1 MTVDVKSIFAI
12 MYNVT
17 QMLEN
22 EEITK
27 EKAEEIKKI
36 VTNSEK
42 LLNREFERVVL
53 NCNENLLQ
61 KNES

>member
-1 MTVDVKSIFAI
+1 MSIDTNSIFA
-12 MYNVT
+12 MLYNVT

-53 NCNENLLQ
+53 HCNENLLN
-61 KNES
+61 KNEN